1 MKKTLLL
8 TLILCFVT
16 FQIMGQSSDLLQFN
30 TERLQVNKTGMLVLG
45 SWALGNIGVNAF
57 LTRNASGSDGH
68 FYRMNIY
75 WNLVNLALAV
85 PGLRHSLITDP
96 AALNLAES
104 VSEYHRM
111 GKILLLNAGLDV
123 AYITGG
129 FLMKEMAKTRTNKF
143 DILDGYGRSLILQG
157 GFLLAFDLILY
168 TALQSKGAQLNKI
181 LEAVQLAPG
190 TIGLTITF

>member
-1 MKKTLLL
+1 MKKSLLF
-8 TLILCFVT
+8 TLILCFVA
-16 FQIMGQSSDLLQFN
+16 FQVMGQNSDLLQFN
-30 TERLQVNKTGMLVLG
+30 TDRLQVNKTGMLVLG
-45 SWALGNIGVNAF
+45 SWAIGNIGINAF

-75 WNLVNLALAV
+75 WNVVNLALAI

-96 AALNLAES
+96 AGLNLAET

-123 AYITGG
+123 AYMAGG
-129 FLMKEMAKTRTNKF
+129 FLMKEMAKTRSNKF
-143 DILDGYGRSLILQG
+143 DILNGYGRSLILQG

-168 TALQSKGAQLNKI
+168 TALSSKGSQLDKI
-181 LEAVQLAPG
+181 LEAVKLVPG
-190 TIGLTITF
+190 GIGLTITF